1 MKAGDVARG
10 GRKGHRLQLQLRMQR
25 AGTLLRSECG
35 ARQCYWGAPR
45 QSVGQSGGPVPSS
58 VASARPLPCDNLLQP
73 PDTRSIPLSPPPS
86 RRRTRATEFYNLP
99 CPPTLL
105 SALPHCSP
113 LPPPHSRDAA
123 AAEQVHVVL
132 GDQLVHLQGVGVYV

>member
-25 AGTLLRSECG
+25 AGTLLRSECR
-35 ARQCYWGAPR
+35 ARQRYWGAPR

-58 VASARPLPCDNLLQP
+58 VASASPLPCDDLLQP

-86 RRRTRATEFYNLP
+86 RRRTRATDSSTLFPAPQHCSLRFHTVPHCLHRTHEMRP
-99 CPPTLL
+99 LL
-105 SALPHCSP
+105 SRYTWCSVIS
-113 LPPPHSRDAA
+113 LSTCR
-123 AAEQVHVVL
+123 
-132 GDQLVHLQGVGVYV
+132 G